1 MSSEKST
8 IQNVTPLEAINYYCE
23 MENDKIKFSSPEP
36 TDGANQAG
44 SHEDLDRNTVI
55 VIPKLETNS
64 VLIRLGES
72 NTDNHR
78 PKRTEAG
85 KKITFL
91 LKLNLKKLF
100 DL

>member
-1 MSSEKST
+1 LSSEKST

-36 TDGANQAG
+36 TDGARQTG

-91 LKLNLKKLF
+91 ALKLN
-100 DL
+100 

>member
-1 MSSEKST
+1 
-8 IQNVTPLEAINYYCE
+8 

-36 TDGANQAG
+36 DGG
-44 SHEDLDRNTVI
+44 TRTRSHEDLDRNTVI

-78 PKRTEAG
+78 PKRTESG
-85 KKITFL
+85 REINNYSLIKFK
-91 LKLNLKKLF
+91 KKLISNY
-100 DL
+100 L